1 MGQVYKN
8 SGLRMAMQSA
18 IGAAKTISSFTN
30 AAPGVV
36 TSTAHGFTNGDFVLL
51 EVNGMTEVN
60 QRIFQVMNVAANTF
74 NLESVD
80 GVTAIDTT
88 SYGTFTSGTAKLIT
102 FGTTITGVQGF
113 APNGG
118 DVKFLDTTTVQDT
131 NDKQITAGST
141 ALSYGLTMQWD
152 PADTAQAAMRAA
164 SDIGDS
170 KAFRIMWP
178 NNTYVV
184 FYGTVGY
191 SGAPGGDNQGVTLS
205 PAAVALSGNP
215 TYGK

>member
-1 MGQVYKN
+1 MAIYKN

-18 IGAAKTISSFTN
+18 IAAAKTITSITN

-51 EVNGMTEVN
+51 EVSGMVELN
-60 QRIFQVMNVAANTF
+60 NRIFQVMNVAANSF

-80 GVTAIDTT
+80 GVTGIDTT
-88 SYGTFTSGTAKLIT
+88 SYGVFSAGTAKLVT
-102 FGTTITGVQGF
+102 FGTTISGVQGF
-113 APNGG
+113 APSGG

-164 SDIGDS
+164 SDIGDA

-191 SGAPGGDNQGVTLS
+191 SGAPGGDNQGVTTS
-205 PAAVALSGNP
+205 PAAIALSGNP